1 MYSLLKII
9 KNRYVSIILILTLW
23 FIFSRT
29 VFVFLSGINF
39 SVILYVLISSKID
52 EKTYIPYSIIFGLY
66 SDYII
71 SSYIGLSVLFFLLL
85 SIIKMFSEYKFD
97 SKSVLSIIKM
107 FSEYKFDSKSVL
119 TILLYSIFSIILY
132 NLFLA
137 VVLGYNIGLSILYI
151 LKLCLADFVVFIVSY
166 SIMEFNRAFRSVK
179 R

>member
-71 SSYIGLSVLFFLLL
+71 SSYICLSVLFFLL
-85 SIIKMFSEYKFD
+85 
-97 SKSVLSIIKM
+97 LSIIKM

>member
-39 SVILYVLISSKID
+39 SVILYVLIFSKID

-85 SIIKMFSEYKFD
+85 SIIKMFSEYKF
-97 SKSVLSIIKM
+97 
-107 FSEYKFDSKSVL
+107 YSKSVL

>member
-97 SKSVLSIIKM
+97 SKSVL
-107 FSEYKFDSKSVL
+107 

-151 LKLCLADFVVFIVSY
+151 LKLCLADFVVFIISY

>member
-97 SKSVLSIIKM
+97 SKSVL
-107 FSEYKFDSKSVL
+107 

-151 LKLCLADFVVFIVSY
+151 LKFCLADFVVFIVSY

>member
-97 SKSVLSIIKM
+97 SKSVL
-107 FSEYKFDSKSVL
+107 

-137 VVLGYNIGLSILYI
+137 VVLVYNIGLSILYI

>member
-52 EKTYIPYSIIFGLY
+52 EKTHIPYSIIFGLY

-71 SSYIGLSVLFFLLL
+71 SSYIGLSVLFFLL
-85 SIIKMFSEYKFD
+85 
-97 SKSVLSIIKM
+97 LSIIKM

>member
-97 SKSVLSIIKM
+97 SKSVL
-107 FSEYKFDSKSVL
+107 

-132 NLFLA
+132 NLFLT

>member
-97 SKSVLSIIKM
+97 SKSVL
-107 FSEYKFDSKSVL
+107 

-151 LKLCLADFVVFIVSY
+151 LKLCLADFVVFNVSY

>member
-97 SKSVLSIIKM
+97 SKSVL
-107 FSEYKFDSKSVL
+107 

>member
-9 KNRYVSIILILTLW
+9 KNRYISIILILTLW

-97 SKSVLSIIKM
+97 SKSVL
-107 FSEYKFDSKSVL
+107 